1 MGMGLMWLVQRLR
14 WERSRWLLLLLFAHV
29 LFGARA
35 GLYDDSRRFFR
46 ILRFAD
52 TSAITTPYGIAS
64 MVCLIALLG
73 LGIMFL
79 ASDDD

>member
-35 GLYDDSRRFFR
+35 GLYDTSRRFLR
-46 ILRFAD
+46 ILRFED
-52 TSAITTPYGIAS
+52 TTAITTPYGIAS
-64 MVCLIALLG
+64 IVCIVALLG
-73 LGIMFL
+73 LGILFL
-79 ASDDD
+79 ANDED